1 MEKSVMSLRTR
12 FDDVSALI
20 RGAVLAAVEKL
31 ETGIVFNPMDP
42 ELRSD
47 PYPFYARLRRAD
59 PFHRCRN
66 ADGWVLSRYEDVLAV
81 LRDPSYSADER
92 THRRFPSFVERFKR
106 AGLRNPYDDDR
117 GSMLRLDPPDHTRL
131 RGLVAKAFTP
141 RAVERM
147 RARIDAILKELL
159 DSRPARG
166 PMELVA
172 ELAAPLPVR
181 VIAEMLGIPP
191 EDHERF
197 RDWSNEVVRGLGDG
211 TFEDRKAA
219 ERAGEEL
226 DRYFEA
232 IIAARRTAP
241 KDDLISALAAAEE
254 AGDRLKRNEL
264 LSTLTLLLVAGNE
277 TTTNLISNA
286 TLALLRNPDQLEILR
301 RSPEKA
307 SGAIDELLRYDS
319 PVQMTSR
326 IARTDRELAGHRI
339 KRGEQLILLLASAN
353 RDPDAFPDADR
364 LDVTRTDVRH
374 VAFSH
379 GIHFCLGAQLARL
392 EAGLALEALISRF
405 PSFKLLPQEIPWRNN
420 TILRGPKTLWLEL

>member
-1 MEKSVMSLRTR
+1 
-12 FDDVSALI
+12 
-20 RGAVLAAVEKL
+20 
-31 ETGIVFNPMDP
+31 
-42 ELRSD
+42 
-47 PYPFYARLRRAD
+47 
-59 PFHRCRN
+59 
-66 ADGWVLSRYEDVLAV
+66 VLAV

-92 THRRFPSFVERFKR
+92 NHRRFSSFVRRFER
-106 AGLRNPYDDDR
+106 AGLRDPYADDR

-159 DSRPARG
+159 DSRPGRG
-166 PMELVA
+166 PMELVS

-197 RDWSNEVVRGLGDG
+197 RNWSNEVVRGLGDG
-211 TFEDRKAA
+211 TFEDRRAA

-232 IIAARRTAP
+232 IIGARRTAP
-241 KDDLISALAAAEE
+241 KDDLISALAAVEE

-301 RSPEKA
+301 RAPEQVPA
-307 SGAIDELLRYDS
+307 AVDELLRYDS

-326 IARTDRELAGHRI
+326 IARTDHELAGHRI
-339 KRGEQLILLLASAN
+339 RRGQQLVLLLASAN
-353 RDPDAFPDADR
+353 RDPDAFTDPDR

-379 GIHFCLGAQLARL
+379 GNHFCLGAQLARL

-405 PSFKLLPQEIPWRNN
+405 PKFSLLPQEIPWGKN
-420 TILRGPKTLWLEL
+420 TILRGPKALWLEL

>member
-1 MEKSVMSLRTR
+1 MSLRTR
-12 FDDVSALI
+12 LDDLTALI
-20 RGAVLAAVEKL
+20 RGTAMLAVEKL
-31 ETGIVFNPMDP
+31 ETGIVFNPMDAQ
-42 ELRSD
+42 LRVD
-47 PYPFYARLRRAD
+47 PYPFYARLRSKD

-66 ADGWVLSRYEDVLAV
+66 ADGWVLSRYEDVLTV

-92 THRRFPSFVERFKR
+92 NHRRFESFVKRFEH
-106 AGLRNPYDDDR
+106 AGLHNPYDDDR
-117 GSMLRLDPPDHTRL
+117 GSMLRLDPPDHTRQ

-147 RARIDAILKELL
+147 RPRIDAILKELL

-211 TFEDRKAA
+211 TLEDRRAA
-219 ERAGEEL
+219 DRAGEEL

-232 IIAARRTAP
+232 IITARRTAP
-241 KDDLISALAAAEE
+241 KDDLISALAAAED

-264 LSTLTLLLVAGNE
+264 LSILTLLLVAGNE

-301 RSPEKA
+301 RAPEKVP
-307 SGAIDELLRYDS
+307 GAIDELLRYDS

-326 IARTDRELAGHRI
+326 IARSDRELSGHRI
-339 KRGEQLILLLASAN
+339 RRGEQLILLLASAN
-353 RDPDAFPDADR
+353 RDPEAFSDPDR

-374 VAFSH
+374 IAFSH
-379 GIHFCLGAQLARL
+379 GNHFCLGAQLARL

-405 PSFKLLPQEIPWRNN
+405 PKFTLLPQEIPWRNN